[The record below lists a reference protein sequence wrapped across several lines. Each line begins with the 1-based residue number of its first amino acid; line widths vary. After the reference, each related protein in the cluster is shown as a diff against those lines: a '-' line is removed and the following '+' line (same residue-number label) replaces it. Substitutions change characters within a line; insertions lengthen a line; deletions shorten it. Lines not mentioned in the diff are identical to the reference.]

1 MPVLHR
7 RTSPPRLSAATIGP
21 MLAALAFGAL
31 SAVGSAASADEVTLK
46 AAVFVPPSTTYG
58 IPFKRFV
65 DRVNETGKGVLQIR
79 IVGGPEA
86 VPADGQAQAVKS
98 GVLDIASIP
107 PTYYKSAMV
116 EGDAQILSDMSVA
129 EQRKSGAYAALSA
142 LAAERMN
149 ALYLTTYGMGV
160 PFHLYVS
167 KDMPITK
174 PDDLKGLRFRGQPIY
189 NAVFKHYGI
198 AGVNIAAPEVYT
210 ALERGVTQGYGWP
223 LWGINDFG
231 WDKLTKMRIDPGF
244 YNVVVNILM
253 NKSKYD
259 SLTAEQRKVIG
270 DAVAW
275 FEIDNERYTSE
286 TTKAALDLQ
295 AKQGIKPVDFG
306 PDFKK
311 VAVDLYW
318 DDLTKLSPDSI
329 GKLKA
334 LLAKPL

>member
-1 MPVLHR
+1 MPVVRRRNSLHR
-7 RTSPPRLSAATIGP
+7 VQAAAAG
-21 MLAALAFGAL
+21 LAALLAL
-31 SAVGSAASADEVTLK
+31 APAATAQEVTLK

-65 DRVNETGKGVLQIR
+65 DHVNETGKGVLQIR

-129 EQRKSGAYAALSA
+129 EQRKSGAYAMLNQIAV
-142 LAAERMN
+142 ERMN
-149 ALYLTTYGMGV
+149 SLYLTTYGMGV

-167 KDMPITK
+167 KEMPLSK
-174 PDDLKGLRFRGQPIY
+174 PEDLKGLRFRGQPNY
-189 NAVFKHYGI
+189 NAIFKNYGI

-210 ALERGVTQGYGWP
+210 ALERGVVQGYGWP

-231 WDKLTKMRIDPGF
+231 WDKLTKMRVDPGF

-253 NKSKYD
+253 NKTKYD
-259 SLTAEQRKVIG
+259 SLTAAQRKVID

-275 FEIDNERYTSE
+275 FEADSVRYTNE

-295 AKQGIKPVDFG
+295 EKQGIKVVNFG
-306 PDFKK
+306 PEFKK
-311 VAVDLYW
+311 IAVHLYW
-318 DDLTKLSPDSI
+318 GDLKKLSPESI
-329 GKLKA
+329 GKVQA
-334 LLAKPL
+334 LLTK

>member
-1 MPVLHR
+1 MPVVRRRNSLHR
-7 RTSPPRLSAATIGP
+7 VQAAAAG
-21 MLAALAFGAL
+21 LAALLAL
-31 SAVGSAASADEVTLK
+31 APAATAQEVTLK

-65 DRVNETGKGVLQIR
+65 DHVNETGKGVLQIR

-129 EQRKSGAYAALSA
+129 EQRKSGAYAMLNQIAV
-142 LAAERMN
+142 ERMN
-149 ALYLTTYGMGV
+149 SLYLTTYGMGV

-167 KDMPITK
+167 KEMPLSK
-174 PDDLKGLRFRGQPIY
+174 PEDLKGLRFRGQPNY
-189 NAVFKHYGI
+189 NAIFKHYGI

-210 ALERGVTQGYGWP
+210 ALERGVVQGYGWP

-253 NKSKYD
+253 NKTKYD
-259 SLTAEQRKVIG
+259 SLTAAQRKVI
-270 DAVAW
+270 DDTVAW
-275 FEIDNERYTSE
+275 FEADSVRYTTE

-295 AKQGIKPVDFG
+295 EKQGIKVVSFG
-306 PDFKK
+306 PEFKK
-311 VAVDLYW
+311 IAVDLYW
-318 DDLTKLSPDSI
+318 DDLKKLSPESI
-329 GKLKA
+329 GKVQA
-334 LLAKPL
+334 LLTK

>member
-1 MPVLHR
+1 MPVLRR
-7 RTSPPRLSAATIGP
+7 RTSPPRLPATIRP
-21 MLAALAFGAL
+21 LLAGLAFGAL
-31 SAVGSAASADEVTLK
+31 SVVGSAAGADEVTLK

-58 IPFKRFV
+58 IQFKRFV
-65 DRVNETGKGVLQIR
+65 DRVNESGKGALQIR
-79 IVGGPEA
+79 TVGGPEA

-129 EQRKSGAYAALSA
+129 EQRKSGAYALLNQIAV
-142 LAAERMN
+142 ERMG

-160 PFHLYVS
+160 PFHLYVT
-167 KDMPITK
+167 KDMPVTK
-174 PDDLKGLRFRGQPIY
+174 PDDLKGLRFRGQPNY

-210 ALERGVTQGYGWP
+210 ALERGVAQGYGWP

-231 WDKLTKMRIDPGF
+231 WDKLTKLRIDPGF

-259 SLTAEQRKVIG
+259 SLTAAQRKVID

-295 AKQGIKPVDFG
+295 AKQGIKSVDFG
-306 PDFKK
+306 PEFKK
-311 VAVDLYW
+311 TAVDLYW
-318 DDLTKLSPDSI
+318 DDLTKLSPASI

>member
-1 MPVLHR
+1 MPVVRRRNSLHR
-7 RTSPPRLSAATIGP
+7 VQAAIAGFGVLLALVPAAT
-21 MLAALAFGAL
+21 AQ
-31 SAVGSAASADEVTLK
+31 EVTLK

-65 DRVNETGKGVLQIR
+65 DHINETGKGILQIR

-129 EQRKSGAYAALSA
+129 EQRKSGAYAMLNQIAV
-142 LAAERMN
+142 ERMN
-149 ALYLTTYGMGV
+149 SLYLTTYGMGV

-167 KDMPITK
+167 KEMPLSK
-174 PDDLKGLRFRGQPIY
+174 PDDLKGLRFRGQPNY
-189 NAVFKHYGI
+189 NAIFKNYGI

-210 ALERGVTQGYGWP
+210 ALERGVVQGYGWP

-253 NKSKYD
+253 NKTKYD
-259 SLTAEQRKVIG
+259 SLTAAQRKVID

-275 FEIDNERYTSE
+275 FEADSVRYTNE

-295 AKQGIKPVDFG
+295 EKQGIKVVNFG
-306 PDFKK
+306 PEFKK
-311 VAVDLYW
+311 IAVDLYW
-318 DDLTKLSPDSI
+318 DDLKKLSPESI
-329 GKLKA
+329 GKIQA
-334 LLAKPL
+334 LLTK

>member
-1 MPVLHR
+1 MPVVRRRNSLHR
-7 RTSPPRLSAATIGP
+7 VQAAAAG
-21 MLAALAFGAL
+21 LAALLAL
-31 SAVGSAASADEVTLK
+31 APAATAQEVTLK

-65 DRVNETGKGVLQIR
+65 DHVNETGKGVLQIR

-129 EQRKSGAYAALSA
+129 EQRKSGAYAMLNQIAV
-142 LAAERMN
+142 ERMN
-149 ALYLTTYGMGV
+149 SLYLTTYGMGV

-167 KDMPITK
+167 KEMPLSK
-174 PDDLKGLRFRGQPIY
+174 PEDLKGLRFRGQPNY
-189 NAVFKHYGI
+189 NAIFKNYGI

-210 ALERGVTQGYGWP
+210 ALERGVVQGYGWP

-231 WDKLTKMRIDPGF
+231 WDKLTKMRVDPGF

-253 NKSKYD
+253 NKTKYD
-259 SLTAEQRKVIG
+259 SLTAAQRKVID

-275 FEIDNERYTSE
+275 FEADSVRYTNE

-295 AKQGIKPVDFG
+295 EKQGIKVVSFG
-306 PDFKK
+306 PEFKK
-311 VAVDLYW
+311 IAVDLYW
-318 DDLTKLSPDSI
+318 DDLKKLSPESI
-329 GKLKA
+329 GKVQA
-334 LLAKPL
+334 LLTK

>member
-1 MPVLHR
+1 MPVVRRRNSLHR
-7 RTSPPRLSAATIGP
+7 VQAAAAG
-21 MLAALAFGAL
+21 LAALLAL
-31 SAVGSAASADEVTLK
+31 APAAMAQEVTLK

-65 DRVNETGKGVLQIR
+65 DHVNETGKGVLQIR

-129 EQRKSGAYAALSA
+129 EQRKSGAYAMLNQIAV
-142 LAAERMN
+142 ERMN
-149 ALYLTTYGMGV
+149 SLYLTTYGMGV

-167 KDMPITK
+167 KEMPLSK
-174 PDDLKGLRFRGQPIY
+174 PDDLKGLRFRGQPNY
-189 NAVFKHYGI
+189 NAIFKHYGI

-210 ALERGVTQGYGWP
+210 ALERGVVQGYGWP

-253 NKSKYD
+253 NKTKYD
-259 SLTAEQRKVIG
+259 SLTAAQRKVI
-270 DAVAW
+270 DDTVAW
-275 FEIDNERYTSE
+275 FEADSVRYTTE

-295 AKQGIKPVDFG
+295 EKQGIKVVSFG
-306 PDFKK
+306 PEFKK
-311 VAVDLYW
+311 IAVDLYW
-318 DDLTKLSPDSI
+318 DDLKKLSPESI
-329 GKLKA
+329 GKVQA
-334 LLAKPL
+334 LLTK